1 MKRLTSNKNV
11 KDMGMVELAHNSCYI
26 KEGKARYRDY
36 DIDVDARVL
45 TRQLIKDFAAGDD
58 AFTCDDDFEEWMVY
72 YLQEGMDSIDGLI
85 ALFYRNLWAMAE
97 IREKLKYYEDAE
109 EQGLLFHLPCKLGD
123 VPYWISDGDKDGEKK
138 LQIMED
144 EPITAIVIK
153 ADGIYISTGKD
164 TSYYKIGGRNAL
176 LTKEDAEKKLK
187 EMEAL

>member
-45 TRQLIKDFAAGDD
+45 TKQLIKDFAAGDD

-109 EQGLLFHLPCKLGD
+109 EQGLLLHLPCKSGD
-123 VPYWISDGDKDGEKK
+123 DFYWISDEEPEHGIKSEVKICGKIK
-138 LQIMED
+138 GVALME
-144 EPITAIVIK
+144 
-153 ADGIYISTGKD
+153 DGIYI
-164 TSYYKIGGRNAL
+164 IGEDGDMDKVGSRYAL
-176 LTKEDAEKKLK
+176 LTRDDAERKLK
-187 EMEAL
+187 EMEES